1 MIKNMQAIL
10 DLMDRPSTGSGPG
23 EYYLD
28 TLAVLPEYR
37 RRGIGRAL
45 LEDGIKRGIAAGYDL
60 ITLVVDSNMPDLI
73 RLYESVGFLRMT
85 YSVKRQNAKL

>member
-10 DLMDRPSTGSGPG
+10 DLMDRPSTGSGTG

-37 RRGIGRAL
+37 R
-45 LEDGIKRGIAAGYDL
+45 RGIAAGYDL

>member
-10 DLMDRPSTGSGPG
+10 DLMDRPSTGSGTG

-37 RRGIGRAL
+37 R
-45 LEDGIKRGIAAGYDL
+45 RGIAAGYDL

-73 RLYESVGFLRMT
+73 RLYESVDFLRMT

>member
-10 DLMDRPSTGSGPG
+10 DLMDRPSTGSGTG

-28 TLAVLPEYR
+28 TLAVLPEYSR
-37 RRGIGRAL
+37 
-45 LEDGIKRGIAAGYDL
+45 RGIAAGYDL

-85 YSVKRQNAKL
+85 YTVKRQNAKL

>member
-1 MIKNMQAIL
+1 MIKNMQAML
-10 DLMDRPSTGSGPG
+10 DLMDRPSTGSGTG

-37 RRGIGRAL
+37 R
-45 LEDGIKRGIAAGYDL
+45 RGIAAGYDL